1 LNWYSNLN
9 HLINRVKII
18 GKPFSLAWAGS
29 QPTGRFLLSAHVW
42 PTNKPPTRRSFLSL
56 SLDAPPW
63 KAGRAAMAAGSGWR
77 PHVVEP
83 IRLCALPTTLYK
95 SRRGCLPQ
103 NPSQLGISLPNPPL
117 VTSRRE
123 KWGSRRWG
131 RLSGRVTARREDRSR
146 RGKEPYLSPPRTP
159 TFATLLLR
167 ACTASSS
174 LHRHLHSWAP

>member
-1 LNWYSNLN
+1 LRGPAANQLVASFF
-9 HLINRVKII
+9 RPMC
-18 GKPFSLAWAGS
+18 GP
-29 QPTGRFLLSAHVW
+29 
-42 PTNKPPTRRSFLSL
+42 PTNRQPADPSSLSL

-63 KAGRAAMAAGSGWR
+63 KAGRAAMAAGSGWH

-146 RGKEPYLSPPRTP
+146 PREGAVPIAAAHANIPYSAAP
-159 TFATLLLR
+159 
-167 ACTASSS
+167 S
-174 LHRHLHSWAP
+174 LHRVVLSSPTPSPLGPLVLR